1 MARLILIIVM
11 NICDDKDY
19 ENDNDVESDIYIF
32 ISYKIMIKEI
42 LMIILI
48 DTSHM

>member
-19 ENDNDVESDIYIF
+19 ENDNDVESDMFKI
-32 ISYKIMIKEI
+32 YKIMINEI

>member
-19 ENDNDVESDIYIF
+19 ENDNDVESDMFNI
-32 ISYKIMIKEI
+32 YKIMINEI